1 MKRILIWG
9 FFFALAGFA
18 VAAGWIL
25 FQPKVTMHH
34 PDFGKDCVD
43 LRDAA
48 TENAVDCV
56 RVFYGTNRKVALDD
70 GEAPASNG
78 EVDTKAVD
86 PVDGE
91 ELVLGRADIWLPKLI
106 EEGGSRERG
115 ETPFLKGEA
124 PEEPSE
130 LAKYAL
136 ITRITAAGQ
145 TRFLTDLD
153 DALIDRDS
161 YSLLL
166 FVHGFNTPFEDAL
179 VRSAQ
184 LSTDLSRRGVFDVG
198 VPVLFS
204 WPSAGKVSLG
214 DYQGDRDRSLASAP
228 YLEQFLDI
236 LTDNADV
243 DRINIVAHSMGNRVL
258 TQALE
263 DFASDYVEAHGER
276 GIEFRIILVAAD
288 VDREI
293 FDATTGILDNMEANI
308 TIYTSDAD
316 KALQVSN
323 VVNQKK
329 RLGDTDTNRPYIRE
343 NEYYQTIDATGVAT
357 ELFGLGH
364 NYYSDNP
371 FILGDMLCAMAEAN
385 PEVRALERLRY
396 AGTPDGP
403 EYFRVRADV
412 EPGYEECSLYR
423 DAFPISDVSQAP
435 KTSGDERPEPTEAG
449 PPPPPPV
456 QPDEAPSGSS
466 RSVEPPPLENK
477 VITYI
482 VEDRSSF
489 RPAEMSGDI
498 MLAVARGEP
507 SEIRIDAYTDTLLDE
522 ADSMAM
528 TERWAFEMRELLYL
542 LDVDPDIITVTEH
555 GENDLAMETGD
566 GVDEMANRRVVVT
579 VVYE

>member
-1 MKRILIWG
+1 MKRVLIWG
-9 FFFALAGFA
+9 FFFALAGLA
-18 VAAGWIL
+18 AAAGW
-25 FQPKVTMHH
+25 FATQPKTTLHH
-34 PDFGKDCVD
+34 PEFGNDCTDLVD
-43 LRDAA
+43 EA

-56 RVFYGTNRKVALDD
+56 RVFFGTNRKVVTD
-70 GEAPASNG
+70 GAAPG
-78 EVDTKAVD
+78 EDQEVDTKDVVAED
-86 PVDGE
+86 SE
-91 ELVLGRADIWLPKLI
+91 TLALGRADIWLPKLI

-145 TRFLTDLD
+145 ERFLSQLD

-166 FVHGFNTPFEDAL
+166 FVHGFNTRFEDAL
-179 VRSAQ
+179 IRSAQ
-184 LSTDLSRRGVFDVG
+184 LSTDLSRRDVFDVG
-198 VPVLFS
+198 VPTLFS
-204 WPSAGKVSLG
+204 WPSAGNVSLE
-214 DYQGDRDRSLASAP
+214 DYQGDRDRSLASAA
-228 YLEQFLDI
+228 YLEQFLEL
-236 LTDNADV
+236 LTANADV

-263 DFASDYVEAHGER
+263 DFAADYLETHGES

-293 FDATTGILDNMEANI
+293 FDATAGIIDNMRANI

-323 VVNQKK
+323 IVNQKM

-343 NEYYQTIDATGVAT
+343 NEFYQTVDATGVAT

-385 PEVRALERLRY
+385 PDARALERLRY
-396 AGTPDGP
+396 AGTPDGL
-403 EYFRVRADV
+403 EYFRVRPDI

-423 DAFPISDVSQAP
+423 DAYPLTDVSQAP
-435 KTSGDERPEPTEAG
+435 ETEAPQAAPMA
-449 PPPPPPV
+449 PPPPPP
-456 QPDEAPSGSS
+456 PPPASTDSMPEPSTS
-466 RSVEPPPLENK
+466 SVEPGAPQDET
-477 VITYI
+477 ITYL
-482 VEDRSSF
+482 VEDRASF
-489 RPAEMSGDI
+489 RPADFSGEL
-498 MLAVARGEP
+498 MLALARGEP
-507 SEIRIDAYTDTLLDE
+507 VEVRVDTYTDTLL
-522 ADSMAM
+522 ADDDSRAM
-528 TERWAFEMRELLYL
+528 TELWAAEVRELLVL
-542 LDVDPDIITVTEH
+542 LDVDPSIITVTAH
-555 GENDLAMETGD
+555 GEDDLAVETED
-566 GVDEMANRRVVVT
+566 GVDEVQNRRVVVT

>member
-1 MKRILIWG
+1 MKRILLWG
-9 FFFALAGFA
+9 LLFALAAIATG
-18 VAAGWIL
+18 AGVVML
-25 FQPKVTMHH
+25 QPGITMHH
-34 PDFGKDCVD
+34 PDYGKDCVE

-56 RVFYGTNRKVALDD
+56 RVFYGTNRKVSLED
-70 GEAPASNG
+70 GDAPASNG
-78 EVDTKAVD
+78 EIDTKAVD
-86 PVDGE
+86 PEDGE
-91 ELVLGRADIWLPKLI
+91 ELVLGRADIWLPRLI
-106 EEGGSRERG
+106 EDGGSRERG

-153 DALIDRDS
+153 DALIDRNS

-179 VRSAQ
+179 IRSAQ
-184 LSTDLSRRGVFDVG
+184 LSTDLSRRDVFDVG

-263 DFASDYVEAHGER
+263 DFAADYVEAHGDR

-323 VVNQKK
+323 VVNQKM

-343 NEYYQTIDATGVAT
+343 NEYYQTVDATGVAT

-396 AGTPDGP
+396 AGTDDGL

-435 KTSGDERPEPTEAG
+435 KDGGDKQPAPTGSG
-449 PPPPPPV
+449 PPPPPPA
-456 QPDEAPSGSS
+456 QPDESPSTSS
-466 RSVEPPPLENK
+466 RTLEPPAPEDQ
-477 VITYI
+477 IFTYL
-482 VEDRSSF
+482 VEDRANFNASIIS
-489 RPAEMSGDI
+489 PDVMIAM
-498 MLAVARGEP
+498 ARGEVI
-507 SEIRIDAYTDTLLDE
+507 EIRVDAYTDTLLDD
-522 ADSMAM
+522 AGSLA
-528 TERWAFEMRELLYL
+528 TTQRWATEVQSLLIAIG
-542 LDVDPDIITVTEH
+542 VDPALITMTAH
-555 GENDLAMETGD
+555 GEEDLAEPTDD
-566 GVDEMANRRVVVT
+566 GVDRLENRRVVVT